1 MSKPRKTMA
10 ELARLT
16 GVNVSTVSRALND
29 SPLVKDETKAE
40 ILRVASEIGYSV
52 NVAARNLRRQSS
64 STIALVIPLKPGSG
78 ETISDPFFLE
88 MVGAVSMAASK
99 RGYDLLLSTPQD
111 ESAIAERRLLQTGR
125 ADGLIIIGQAGR
137 EDRLQS
143 IGEMESRIVVWGGLQ
158 QDTPYTLIG
167 SDNRLGGE
175 LATAHLIGLGRK
187 RVLFIGDTALPE
199 IALRFEG
206 YRDAHAAAGLDADPA
221 LTLRIGFGHQV
232 KEVVPQLGRMLA
244 AGERIDAV
252 FAASDALAI
261 MAMEALRQN
270 GLSVPGD
277 VSVVGYDNITQ
288 AALAQP
294 SLTTISQNIAI
305 GGELLV
311 SALIDKLEGEAVSS
325 TLTPTEL
332 IVRESCG
339 G

>member
-29 SPLVKDETKAE
+29 SPLVKSETKAE
-40 ILRVASEIGYSV
+40 ILRVADEIGYSV

-88 MVGAVSMAASK
+88 MVGAVSMAASR

-111 ESAIAERRLLQTGR
+111 ETAIAERRLLQTGR

-137 EDRLQS
+137 EDRLKS

-158 QDTPYTLIG
+158 KDTPYTLIG
-167 SDNRLGGE
+167 SDNRLGGH
-175 LATAHLIGLGRK
+175 LATRHLLELGRK
-187 RVLFIGDTALPE
+187 RILFIGDTSLPE
-199 IALRFEG
+199 IALRFAG
-206 YRDAHAAAGLDADPA
+206 YRAAHEAASRAVDPA
-221 LTLRIGFGHQV
+221 LHLRIGFGHQV
-232 KEVVPQLGRMLA
+232 KEVVPQLGRMLESGQA
-244 AGERIDAV
+244 VDGV

-270 GLSVPGD
+270 GLAVPQD
-277 VSVVGYDNITQ
+277 VSVVGYDNIAQ

-294 SLTTISQNIAI
+294 ALTTISQNISI

-311 SALIDKLEGEAVSS
+311 SALIDKLEGKTVAS

-332 IVRESCG
+332 IIRESCG